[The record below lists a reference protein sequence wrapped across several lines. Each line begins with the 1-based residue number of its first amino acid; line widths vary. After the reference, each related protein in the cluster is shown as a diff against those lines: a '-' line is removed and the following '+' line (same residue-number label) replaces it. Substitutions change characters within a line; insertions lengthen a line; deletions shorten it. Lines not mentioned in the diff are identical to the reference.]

1 MSKIYKAYW
10 APLREQALI
19 GLNLGLLFL
28 SGTHAVFYVS
38 MKEILDFNWKK
49 QKFLLTETFETCIGT
64 FEGFEYWSAAQLL
77 TKILTNSPL
86 EIPGGKLVGLGLGKS
101 ASSLSIPRT
110 FLARCWS
117 FSSK

>member
-10 APLREQALI
+10 ALLREQDLI
-19 GLNLGLLFL
+19 GLNLGLLLL
-28 SGTHAVFYVS
+28 SGTHAAFYVS

-77 TKILTNSPL
+77 TKILTNSPF
-86 EIPGGKLVGLGLGKS
+86 ETPGGKLGLGLGKS
-101 ASSLSIPRT
+101 ASSLSMPRT